1 MKVFGQYHNTLL
13 LHGINPAG
21 IRRVAKSN
29 LILSFLITVLSPQLF
44 ADPAA
49 VSARGRLEP
58 RDGLFAVAGPSG
70 YSPVVASLIVQ
81 EGDIV
86 KKGQLIAMLDDV
98 GIRKANLQRAEAQRA
113 NAANELKRN
122 KALKSKRMS
131 SESEYE
137 QLELALLVADAEVA
151 QSQAELARSMVTSPI
166 NGKVIAV
173 HARDGERVG
182 MQGIVELGR
191 TDQMYAIAEVY
202 ETDIGRL
209 KLGQKATATSPAL
222 EQPLSGVIDRLGMK
236 VGIQAALPTD
246 PVSRID
252 ARVVEV
258 DIKLDNSAMAENLTN
273 LHVEIIFTP

>member
-1 MKVFGQYHNTLL
+1 MKVFVRNLIVLL
-13 LHGINPAG
+13 LQIINS
-21 IRRVAKSN
+21 IEKLQLAKLS
-29 LILSFLITVLSPQLF
+29 LIFFFLTIVLSSPLF
-44 ADPAA
+44 AEPAA

-70 YSPVVASLIVQ
+70 YAPVVASLKVQ

-86 KKGQLIAMLDDV
+86 TKGQLIALLDDV
-98 GIRKANLQRAEAQRA
+98 GIREANLQRAEAQRA
-113 NAANELKRN
+113 NAVNELKRN

-137 QLELALLVADAEVA
+137 QLQLALLVADAEVA

-209 KLGQKATATSPAL
+209 KLGQNATATSPAL
-222 EQPLSGVIDRLGMK
+222 EEPLSGVIDRLGMK

-273 LHVEIIFTP
+273 LHVEILFTP